1 MLGHWEGNL
10 GFPQAQEGPLGE
22 TEMEEQ
28 TGRRSSL
35 SITHPGF
42 LPARAVLLKTLRGS
56 DCGHP
61 EGPLCATVI
70 GAE

>member
-28 TGRRSSL
+28 TGRLSSL
-35 SITHPGF
+35 SVTQ
-42 LPARAVLLKTLRGS
+42 GS
-56 DCGHP
+56 YQQG
-61 EGPLCATVI
+61 LYS
-70 GAE
+70 